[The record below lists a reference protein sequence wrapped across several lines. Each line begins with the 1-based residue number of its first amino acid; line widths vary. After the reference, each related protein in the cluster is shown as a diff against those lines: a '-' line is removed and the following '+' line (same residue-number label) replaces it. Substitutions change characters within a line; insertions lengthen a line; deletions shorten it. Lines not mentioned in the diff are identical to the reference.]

1 MTFPI
6 VRVGDANAAGGMAI
20 IPRLTVLSSQRP
32 LAAFASK
39 VTPHPCCGA
48 PGCSIHCAAKVV
60 GGSPTVWAEGKPVH
74 KVMDIDTCGHP
85 RVQGDVRVLVMR

>member
-6 VRVGDANAAGGMAI
+6 VRIGDVNAAGGRAI
-20 IPRLTVLSSQRP
+20 VPRPTVLSSNKF
-32 LAAFASK
+32 LAAYTSS

-48 PGCSIHCAAKVV
+48 PGCSIHCAANIT

-74 KVMDIDTCGHP
+74 KVMDVDTCAHP
-85 RVQGDVRVLVMR
+85 RVQGDNTVLVIR